1 MTRLKHA
8 NDPASNRR
16 NMKMNRLTSS
26 RPTDQSNRRPRLM
39 SLLATPILLIALAG
53 CSTAASYDT
62 DSGKGG
68 AADSSAGQPTTEAE
82 FSAARD
88 AYDLKLAQCFRDKG
102 LDVKDPLP
110 GVGITESSPEIQAA
124 FPACSEEIG
133 DPPTSEN
140 VKATP
145 EDVAKALAQAECLRE
160 LGYEV
165 QEPTLDDIGFIPAE
179 VTAEDF
185 EQCRA

>member
-1 MTRLKHA
+1 MQIST
-8 NDPASNRR
+8 
-16 NMKMNRLTSS
+16 
-26 RPTDQSNRRPRLM
+26 RPRLTVQATNRRARLM
-39 SLLATPILLIALAG
+39 RLLATPVLLIALAG
-53 CSTAASYDT
+53 CATSAPDAT
-62 DSGKGG
+62 DPSQGGG
-68 AADSSAGQPTTEAE
+68 AGGSTEQPTTEAE
-82 FSAARD
+82 FAAARD

-110 GVGITESSPEIQAA
+110 GVGITENNPEIQAA
-124 FPACSEEIG
+124 FPECAEEIG

-145 EDVAKALAQAECLRE
+145 EDVARALAQAECLRE
-160 LGYEV
+160 LGYEI

-185 EQCRA
+185 DTCRA